1 MGMRRTLEIEHDR
14 VQAQCNR
21 VEALL
26 RSSIEPNSMFLGPVR
41 DELARMLVQHI
52 HFKEAMIY
60 GPLRKDAP
68 VSRLS
73 TIHQMDA
80 LCAALYDDYQA
91 HRAEWP
97 DTRVGAQWHEYRT
110 ATIDLLE
117 RLDRAIQLER
127 VHIYPLLTTMHPDDH
142 GVQAA

>member
-1 MGMRRTLEIEHDR
+1 MRRTLEIEHDR
-14 VQAQCNR
+14 VQAQCRR

-26 RSSIEPNSMFLGPVR
+26 RSSIELNTVFLGPVR

-60 GPLRKDAP
+60 GPLRKGAP
-68 VSRLS
+68 VTRLS
-73 TIHQMDA
+73 TIHQMEV
-80 LCAALYDDYQA
+80 LCATLYADYQA

-97 DTRVGAQWHEYRT
+97 EERVTPEWADYRV
-110 ATIDLLE
+110 ATIELLE

-127 VHIYPLLTTMHPDDH
+127 VHIYPLLKTVYPD
-142 GVQAA
+142 GQGAQAA